1 MKVFLIST
9 VNVLL
14 CVVGSSAF
22 VIQGPNSAPRS
33 LHKLDVFKPL
43 TQLPPPSPV
52 DLVKPVATESI
63 SRIATAYKSWGVEGE
78 QYWFDERIHT
88 LGNTGFWGAV
98 HAACAPISTKIIDSV
113 AYKGLDIRAKVA
125 EELRKVVNKK
135 QPRIVDLCCGVGIS
149 TRALRD
155 AFHDAQEVIG
165 IDTSPE
171 MVSMAGFL
179 SNHLS
184 VVKSFLQ
191 PFTKAFSS
199 ASRAVKDQGRM
210 IRHKLYTKS
219 GLRKPAV
226 FIQANAEDTNLPDR
240 TFDLVTVMYAFH
252 EAPREGRE
260 RILREARR
268 LLQPGG
274 TLAIVDI
281 STDYQPS
288 ETMLR
293 GEPYVLKY
301 QEEIHQQL
309 RGFSGF
315 FTQEYQDLV
324 EGHVGMWIM
333 RRTPAV
339 V

>member
-1 MKVFLIST
+1 
-9 VNVLL
+9 
-14 CVVGSSAF
+14 
-22 VIQGPNSAPRS
+22 
-33 LHKLDVFKPL
+33 
-43 TQLPPPSPV
+43 
-52 DLVKPVATESI
+52 
-63 SRIATAYKSWGVEGE
+63 
-78 QYWFDERIHT
+78 
-88 LGNTGFWGAV
+88 
-98 HAACAPISTKIIDSV
+98 
-113 AYKGLDIRAKVA
+113 
-125 EELRKVVNKK
+125 
-135 QPRIVDLCCGVGIS
+135 
-149 TRALRD
+149 
-155 AFHDAQEVIG
+155 
-165 IDTSPE
+165 